1 MAQLNS
7 LLVTGDSRFLNP
19 INGNARNGIYYV
31 KGTQTAATGAWT
43 GVIPIPALYDGLT
56 IMYYLPYAGS
66 GNATL
71 NLTLSNGTT
80 TGAVNCYYGNA
91 TRLTTHYSQGSNIVM
106 TYHSAGSIS
115 INGTATTDNRWIAN
129 ADYNT
134 TYSAMSVSELTTG
147 TANSSRTVRADYL
160 KQGIEEIIEDNISNK
175 MDKSNPTGS
184 GSLSLNRKASTTIGT
199 DSVAVGYNTTASGN
213 YSHAEGQGTT
223 ASDGCAHAEGS
234 YTQANSACSHAEGYN
249 TKTSGLYAHAE
260 GQASEASGVST
271 HAEGNGTKAIG
282 NYSHAE
288 GQGTTASGTYSHT
301 EGGGTTASQPC
312 SHAEGGGTTAS
323 GANSHAEGGGATASG
338 ANSHAEGANTVASG
352 NQTHAEGNGT
362 KANAENAH
370 AEGNTTEASGDYSH
384 AEGDHTIA
392 AGSAQ
397 HVSGRY
403 NIADNDNTYAEIVGN
418 GTATNARSNARTLD
432 WQGNET
438 IAGDLT
444 FNGST
449 SLSDT
454 LDDKTTYKECTQA
467 QYDAW
472 EQAGTLESD
481 VTYYITDAQAGT
493 PLATEIA
500 MSTSDNTSVAE
511 AISVFTVP
519 TGTSKIGDDYT
530 VTPYNL
536 TTNSTLSGSDVN
548 IKYKYVGNY
557 LYLCGRISVNVLTRT
572 GANGG
577 VLIPLKSGKKFSEY
591 GDIFCGISA
600 YSDSPRNGESTILHF
615 ESNSTSLRIIAS
627 ETFANI
633 QPNKRLILYVPPIVL
648 KLSDV

>member
-7 LLVTGDSRFLNP
+7 LIVTGNSRFLNP

-134 TYSAMSVSELTTG
+134 TYSNMSVSELTTG
-147 TANSSRTVRADYL
+147 TATNSRTVRADYL

-175 MDKSNPTGS
+175 MDKTNPTGT
-184 GSLSLNRKASTTIGT
+184 GSLSLNRKDSTTIGT

-213 YSHAEGQGTT
+213 HS
-223 ASDGCAHAEGS
+223 
-234 YTQANSACSHAEGYN
+234 
-249 TKTSGLYAHAE
+249 
-260 GQASEASGVST
+260 
-271 HAEGNGTKAIG
+271 HAEGNGTTASG
-282 NYSHAE
+282 SSSHAE
-288 GQGTTASGTYSHT
+288 GNYTTASGSGSHA
-301 EGGGTTASQPC
+301 EGNYTTASQSC
-312 SHAEGGGTTAS
+312 S
-323 GANSHAEGGGATASG
+323 
-338 ANSHAEGANTVASG
+338 
-352 NQTHAEGNGT
+352 HAEGNGT
-362 KANAENAH
+362 QAKGISSH
-370 AEGNTTEASGDYSH
+370 GEGQSTTASGDYSH
-384 AEGDHTIA
+384 AEGNHTIA

-403 NIADNDNTYAEIVGN
+403 NIADNNNTYAEIVGN
-418 GTATNARSNARTLD
+418 GTINTRSNARTLD

-500 MSTSDNTSVAE
+500 MSTSDNTSVVE
-511 AISVFTVP
+511 KIDELDGAISPLASIKNQFWSDLSVGANTIDTRDLTVTVP
-519 TGTSKIGDDYT
+519 AKYGIVCGFAISNTSTSAILQCYFSSKT
-530 VTPYNL
+530 NL
-536 TTNSTLSGSDVN
+536 HIRILNT
-548 IKYKYVGNY
+548 GNY
-557 LYLCGRISVNVLTRT
+557 
-572 GANGG
+572 G
-577 VLIPLKSGKKFSEY
+577 VSYGFSIY
-591 GDIFCGISA
+591 YI
-600 YSDSPRNGESTILHF
+600 
-615 ESNSTSLRIIAS
+615 
-627 ETFANI
+627 
-633 QPNKRLILYVPPIVL
+633 
-648 KLSDV
+648 